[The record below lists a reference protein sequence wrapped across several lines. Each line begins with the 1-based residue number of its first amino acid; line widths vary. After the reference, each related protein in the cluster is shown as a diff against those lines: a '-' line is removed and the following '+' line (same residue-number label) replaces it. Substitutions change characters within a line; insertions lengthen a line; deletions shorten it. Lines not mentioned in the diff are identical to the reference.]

1 MKISRQMPTHPSLW
15 LGLESRL
22 GGFSFRGGEGGSL
35 ARNTTDHFI
44 IIIIII
50 IIIVVV
56 VVIII
61 IIFLNYKYFD
71 AKGVG

>member
-1 MKISRQMPTHPSLW
+1 MDRWPEIS
-15 LGLESRL
+15 
-22 GGFSFRGGEGGSL
+22 
-35 ARNTTDHFI
+35 TDHFI

-50 IIIVVV
+50 IIVVIVVI
-56 VVIII
+56 III